1 MGSVLGW
8 PDKTDD
14 LDVFYPGALLET
26 GHDIIFFWVAR
37 MVFFGQKLMGKLP
50 FKDVF
55 LHAMVRDA
63 HGRKMSK
70 SLGNTINPMDVILGI
85 SLEDLGKALE
95 GGNLDPKEVE
105 KAKAGQKQDYPT
117 GIPECGTDALRF
129 GLCAYTAQGRD
140 INLDVM
146 RVQGYRFFCNKLWNA
161 TKFAMMYLGAEFS
174 PLPSKTDLNQV
185 SGLSQLNSCLQS
197 SPSLGGHKPGSTDS
211 QAFSGMSS
219 QPGHFTH
226 PHLSRWYHRM
236 NALSA
241 KDRSSLPAGNGV
253 LLATPAPISPMD
265 RWILSRLAY
274 AVEQVNIGFT
284 EYNFPQATTAL
295 CNFWLYELCDVYL
308 EYLKPV
314 FQGSVSSAVLT
325 ARTVLY
331 TCLDSGLRLISP
343 FMPFISE
350 ELFQRLPRWSSKEPP
365 SIMVT
370 PFPTSTNSPYR
381 NTAVEAEVELVQ
393 KIVGVVR
400 STRADYNIP
409 SKTKTQ
415 LFLKVFC
422 PTTTKIVKQYTS
434 TVATLAYSKD
444 VEVVDSPPSGCAI
457 VTVNDKITVHL
468 VLKGLVDP
476 AKEIEK

>member
-1 MGSVLGW
+1 MGVQ
-8 PDKTDD
+8 D
-14 LDVFYPGALLET
+14 LLA
-26 GHDIIFFWVAR
+26 
-37 MVFFGQKLMGKLP
+37 
-50 FKDVF
+50 
-55 LHAMVRDA
+55 
-63 HGRKMSK
+63 SK
-70 SLGNTINPMDVILGI
+70 SQSSTP
-85 SLEDLGKALE
+85 S
-95 GGNLDPKEVE
+95 
-105 KAKAGQKQDYPT
+105 Y
-117 GIPECGTDALRF
+117 
-129 GLCAYTAQGRD
+129 
-140 INLDVM
+140 
-146 RVQGYRFFCNKLWNA
+146 
-161 TKFAMMYLGAEFS
+161 S

-197 SPSLGGHKPGSTDS
+197 SPFLGGQKPSSSDS

-226 PHLSRWYHRM
+226 SHLSRWYHRM

-241 KDRSSLPAGNGV
+241 KDRSSLPAGKGV

-295 CNFWLYELCDVYL
+295 YNFWLYELCDVYL

-314 FQGSVSSAVLT
+314 FQGSDSSAVLT

-370 PFPTSTNSPYR
+370 PFPTSTNSPFR
-381 NTAVEAEVELVQ
+381 NTDVEAEVELVQ

-409 SKTKTQ
+409 NKTKT
-415 LFLKVFC
+415 LLYLKVFC
-422 PTTTKIVKQYTS
+422 PTTTKMVKRYTS
-434 TVATLAYSKD
+434 ALATLAYSQQ

-457 VTVNDKITVHL
+457 VTVNDKITAHL
-468 VLKGLVDP
+468 VLKGLIDP
-476 AKEIEK
+476 AKEIEKLTKKRSALQQTVEKLQKAALVPDYLTKVPEDVRTANKEKLDVSQMEVARLADAMAALASIEA

>member
-1 MGSVLGW
+1 MGS
-8 PDKTDD
+8 KSE
-14 LDVFYPGALLET
+14 LD
-26 GHDIIFFWVAR
+26 
-37 MVFFGQKLMGKLP
+37 
-50 FKDVF
+50 
-55 LHAMVRDA
+55 
-63 HGRKMSK
+63 
-70 SLGNTINPMDVILGI
+70 
-85 SLEDLGKALE
+85 
-95 GGNLDPKEVE
+95 
-105 KAKAGQKQDYPT
+105 
-117 GIPECGTDALRF
+117 
-129 GLCAYTAQGRD
+129 
-140 INLDVM
+140 
-146 RVQGYRFFCNKLWNA
+146 
-161 TKFAMMYLGAEFS
+161 
-174 PLPSKTDLNQV
+174 
-185 SGLSQLNSCLQS
+185 
-197 SPSLGGHKPGSTDS
+197 
-211 QAFSGMSS
+211 
-219 QPGHFTH
+219 
-226 PHLSRWYHRM
+226 
-236 NALSA
+236 
-241 KDRSSLPAGNGV
+241 SLPKGSGI
-253 LLATPAPISPMD
+253 LTPSPAPISPMD

-284 EYNFPQATTAL
+284 EYNFPQATSAL
-295 CNFWLYELCDVYL
+295 YNFWLYELCDVYL

-314 FQGSVSSAVLT
+314 FQGSDSSAVLT

-476 AKEIEK
+476 AKEIEKLTKKRAALRQTVEKLVKAAKVPDYMTKVPEDVRKANQEKVEQSEMEVARLADAMAALATIEA